1 MIGIL
6 LLIQESILN
15 ERKKIKLE
23 ILLDKMIGTRKIW
36 SSIGVNAKNLG
47 ESFVK
52 IFCCPNFSET

>member
-23 ILLDKMIGTRKIW
+23 ILLDKMIGTRKIL
-36 SSIGVNAKNLG
+36 SSIGVNAKNL
-47 ESFVK
+47 STVQ